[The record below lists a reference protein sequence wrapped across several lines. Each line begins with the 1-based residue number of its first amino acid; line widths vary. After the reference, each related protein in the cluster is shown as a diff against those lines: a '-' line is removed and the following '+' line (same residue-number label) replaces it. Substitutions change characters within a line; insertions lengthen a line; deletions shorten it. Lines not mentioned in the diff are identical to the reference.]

1 MSFLRIFL
9 HEIFCSL
16 NRKVT
21 LGMNKIAADRV
32 LEKEIWGFCHS
43 LCDYLKRSYCDCHS
57 SSLVIEKIKE
67 LIILMD
73 RCFSICRSQFSCVN
87 YL

>member
-32 LEKEIWGFCHS
+32 LEKEIW
-43 LCDYLKRSYCDCHS
+43 
-57 SSLVIEKIKE
+57 
-67 LIILMD
+67 
-73 RCFSICRSQFSCVN
+73 
-87 YL
+87 